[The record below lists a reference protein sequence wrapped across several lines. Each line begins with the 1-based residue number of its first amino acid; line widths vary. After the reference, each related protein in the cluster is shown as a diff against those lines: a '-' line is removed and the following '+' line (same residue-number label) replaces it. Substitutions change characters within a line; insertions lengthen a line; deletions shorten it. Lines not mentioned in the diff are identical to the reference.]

1 MLACKFYKKKM
12 KKLIKT
18 NEDMCNRNP
27 KKYHGN
33 QLQHF
38 LHNTVYCTN

>member
-1 MLACKFYKKKM
+1 MRICA
-12 KKLIKT
+12 I
-18 NEDMCNRNP
+18 EIR